1 MEGRDHAE
9 VGLSP
14 EAVFLLGAGAILLV
28 IVVSGK
34 LDRVWLTEPLLA
46 AALGVAAGLYVVDTV
61 DIESP
66 MILTLLEL
74 TLALVLFSDASRID
88 LAHLRDGYPW
98 PLRMLLLGLP
108 LAIALGAGVAGWYL
122 GLPLGLALLLGV
134 ILAPTDAAL
143 VEPVLDSDRV
153 PERVRQTINIESG
166 LNDGLAVP
174 LLLLAIGVVDA
185 GEGAGAGEA
194 VLLVLSQ
201 IGIGIGGGL
210 VVGWLGARLIGRG
223 AETGWMNT
231 LHQKIAAVVLA
242 IVCFSTVQLLGGSGF
257 VATFIAGGL
266 MSHLIRPRANYLY
279 EFAREEGHALVLVAF
294 FIFGAGPGADLLEGG
309 VPLQAIVVAL
319 VSLLVVRPVS
329 IAVSLIGQ
337 RLSPRTVV
345 YLGWFGPRGL
355 ATIVFFLVATEK
367 LASVDSMVLDIVTT
381 TVLLSILAHG
391 LSGTPMSRWLAGAS
405 LTEDMPEMGEAFA
418 HPTRR

>member
-1 MEGRDHAE
+1 
-9 VGLSP
+9 
-14 EAVFLLGAGAILLV
+14 
-28 IVVSGK
+28 GK

-46 AALGVAAGLYVVDTV
+46 AALGVAAGMSLVDTV

-88 LAHLRDGYPW
+88 LTHLRDGYPW

-108 LAIALGAGVAGWYL
+108 LAIALGAGVTGWYL

-134 ILAPTDAAL
+134 MLAPTDAAL

-201 IGIGIGGGL
+201 IGIGVVGGL

-242 IVCFSTVQLLGGSGF
+242 IACFSAVQLLGGSGF

-294 FIFGAGPGADLLEGG
+294 FIFGAGPGADLLDGG
-309 VPLQAIVVAL
+309 VPLQAVFVAL

-355 ATIVFFLVATEK
+355 ATIVFLLVATER
-367 LASVDSMVLDIVTT
+367 LASIDAMVLDIVTT